1 MSAGMI
7 HATRATLTPPEM
19 DPAPPVELRPQAW
32 QDTRWLGEISG
43 YTTGPDLF
51 AGAWLQP
58 EARRTIS
65 RLYAAACAD
74 LAQAT
79 LGGLSTHSQEWE
91 RWFAALRATARQL
104 SPAQAGNH
112 VVRRALHHGQRLE
125 GAGALWGHQLRR
137 GFAALL
143 AATLPDP
150 VPALIGENLGT
161 FQAHDAAWLVQ
172 EGGEEHNSPVD
183 TDALTPQIERNPSN
197 TCSNWS
203 TDPLRWP
210 IAALRP
216 NPLNPRGQLD
226 PTDIEQLAD
235 SIVAQA
241 AHGGILQPLLVT
253 PDGTVVAGHRRLAAA
268 RRAGLADVP
277 VIVRALSPIEQL
289 EIQLTENLQR
299 SELSP
304 IEEGRAYGRLI
315 EAGSTLARIARS
327 VGVPASRVRERLTLL
342 DLDERVQDRVHR
354 GELPL
359 RVGLALVPLRDQVR
373 QRRLATIAVR
383 RRLTV
388 VQVRQLVE
396 HALSLPPL
404 PPRPAPFPSDDE
416 PGGGGLSA
424 TRLEALEALRADGD
438 RTISFGQ
445 LAELAHN
452 ECGACGL
459 ESAPTVCAECPN
471 LHLLHAVLRHG
482 PRNAA

>member
-1 MSAGMI
+1 MI
-7 HATRATLTPPEM
+7 DATRATLTPPEL
-19 DPAPPVELRPQAW
+19 DPAPPIELRPQAW
-32 QDTRWLGEISG
+32 RDTRWLGEISG
-43 YTTGPDLF
+43 YTTSPDMF
-51 AGAWLQP
+51 AGACLQP

-91 RWFAALRATARQL
+91 RWFAALRATASQL
-104 SPAQAGNH
+104 SPAQAGTH

-143 AATLPDP
+143 AASLPDP
-150 VPALIGENLGT
+150 VPALIGEDLTT
-161 FQAHDAAWLVQ
+161 FQAQDAAWLVQ
-172 EGGEEHNSPVD
+172 DAGDEHHSPAD

-197 TCSNWS
+197 TRTNRS

-210 IAALRP
+210 TAALRP

-268 RRAGLADVP
+268 RRVGLADVP
-277 VIVRALSPIEQL
+277 VIVRALSLVEQL

-299 SELSP
+299 SELSA
-304 IEEGRAYGRLI
+304 IQEARAYNHLI
-315 EAGSTLARIARS
+315 EAGANLAGIARA

-342 DLDERVQDRVHR
+342 DLDERVQHRVHR

-404 PPRPAPFPSDDE
+404 PARTAPLPGDDE
-416 PGGGGLSA
+416 PSGGGLSA
-424 TRLEALEALRADGD
+424 TRLAALDALRAEAD
-438 RTISFGQ
+438 RTITFGR
-445 LAELAHN
+445 LAALASD

-471 LHLLHAVLRHG
+471 LHLLRAVLRH
-482 PRNAA
+482 PSRNAA

>member
-1 MSAGMI
+1 MSDGMI
-7 HATRATLTPPEM
+7 DATRESLAPPAADPTPPI
-19 DPAPPVELRPQAW
+19 VLRPQVWRDA
-32 QDTRWLGEISG
+32 RWLGEISG
-43 YTTGPDLF
+43 YTTSPDMF

-58 EARRTIS
+58 DARRTIS

-79 LGGLSTHSQEWE
+79 LGGLSSHSKEWE

-104 SPAQAGNH
+104 SPAQAGTH

-143 AATLPDP
+143 AASLPDP
-150 VPALIGENLGT
+150 VPALIGEDLST
-161 FQAHDAAWLVQ
+161 FQAHDAAWLDQ
-172 EGGEEHNSPVD
+172 NAGEERNSPVD
-183 TDALTPQIERNPSN
+183 T
-197 TCSNWS
+197 
-203 TDPLRWP
+203 
-210 IAALRP
+210 AALAPQNERTP
-216 NPLNPRGQLD
+216 
-226 PTDIEQLAD
+226 AD
-235 SIVAQA
+235 TCTS
-241 AHGGILQPLLVT
+241 LV
-253 PDGTVVAGHRRLAAA
+253 
-268 RRAGLADVP
+268 
-277 VIVRALSPIEQL
+277 EQL

-304 IEEGRAYGRLI
+304 IQEARAYNHLI
-315 EAGSTLARIARS
+315 EAGANLAGIARA

-342 DLDERVQDRVHR
+342 DLDQRVQDRVHR
-354 GELPL
+354 GDLPL

-373 QRRLATIAVR
+373 QRRLASIAVR

-404 PPRPAPFPSDDE
+404 PARTAPLPADDE
-416 PGGGGLSA
+416 PSGGGLST
-424 TRLEALEALRADGD
+424 TRLAALDALRAEAD
-438 RTISFGQ
+438 RTITFGR
-445 LAELAHN
+445 LAALASD

-471 LHLLHAVLRHG
+471 LHLLRAVLRHR